1 MLLIGMKNMQIIN
14 NNLNTQFNG
23 KIYLI
28 DKRHIKS
35 GKEVIKKGLS
45 FAEDK
50 LLYDAHKKVSGEI
63 HHREDSAGG
72 YGVSKANFVEYLDQI
87 NKILGI
93 DKSVLNFDKSKEYIL
108 VGYNVYTEQNGRRY
122 YKIDLNSRYSIAHE
136 LNLKDINENEALY
149 AIF

>member
-1 MLLIGMKNMQIIN
+1 MLLIEMKNMQIIN

-23 KIYLI
+23 RICLI

-63 HHREDSAGG
+63 HHR
-72 YGVSKANFVEYLDQI
+72 
-87 NKILGI
+87 
-93 DKSVLNFDKSKEYIL
+93 
-108 VGYNVYTEQNGRRY
+108 
-122 YKIDLNSRYSIAHE
+122 
-136 LNLKDINENEALY
+136 
-149 AIF
+149 